1 MVPFLA
7 ALEHGL
13 IGMMALEPTVVLR
26 KPTSKLPRIV
36 LRLAAY
42 DANGQKYAIMPE
54 PPLHGVVHLAGV
66 QHDFAAE
73 LQQLAS
79 RQKAKTIMAHIHKLA
94 NERNRLLY
102 AGSQGIHDVKDLK
115 DEFFTQAAR
124 RVFRNLAIYLFI
136 IEYKQKQD
144 FVQQA
149 LDAFLKMLGHL
160 PAKAD
165 E

>member
-1 MVPFLA
+1 
-7 ALEHGL
+7 
-13 IGMMALEPTVVLR
+13 MAFEPTVILR

-36 LRLAAY
+36 LRLAAC

-54 PPLHGVVHLAGV
+54 PPLHGVVRLAGV
-66 QHDFAAE
+66 QHDFPAE

-79 RQKAKTIMAHIHKLA
+79 RQKAKTILAHIRKLA

-102 AGSQGIHDVKDLK
+102 AGSQGIPDVQDLK
-115 DEFFTQAAR
+115 DEFFTQTAR

-136 IEYKQKQD
+136 IEYTQRQD

-149 LDAFLKMLGHL
+149 LDAFLKMLRHL
-160 PAKAD
+160 PAHA
-165 E
+165 EE